1 MHYALAA
8 MSTIVSLR
16 GIAKS
21 HGARTLFADIALTLH
36 EGERVGL
43 IGANGSGKSTLL
55 RILAGV
61 EAPDAGERILRRQ
74 ARLAWVDQRDVF
86 EPGDTAESAV
96 ERPLRGSGLG
106 EALRHARVGEVL
118 SRTGFTDPT
127 QPVEAL
133 SGGWRKRLALARA
146 LVTEPDLLLLDEPTN
161 HLDLESTL
169 WLEQFL
175 RGARFAFVVISHDR
189 AFLENTA
196 NRMVELSPAY
206 PGGCLA
212 AEGSYSAFLERREE
226 FRASQEGYESA
237 LAGKVRREVEWL
249 RRGPKARTTKAK
261 ARIEEAGRLMD
272 ELAKTRER
280 NAKAGSAGIDFQGTA
295 RQTRRLLVA
304 EGLGCEVD
312 GRTLFDGLDLVLS
325 PGTRLGLVG
334 ANGSGKSTLL
344 RLLAGEERP
353 MRGAVR
359 RAPALEVA
367 YFDQAREQLDPE
379 QSLRRALAP
388 HGDAVVYR
396 ERQLHVATWAK
407 RFLFRPDQL
416 DLPVGLLS
424 GGEQARLLIA
434 RLMLR
439 PADVLLLDEPTNDLD
454 IPTLEILEESL
465 GDFPGAVVIITHD
478 RYLLDAVSTALLGLD
493 GQGRAVALAGLDQW
507 DDVRRE
513 AQRAARPEAGR
524 EPPRRPARRPAKK
537 LTYKEER
544 ELEGMEETIGQAEAE
559 LARREEALADPAVAH
574 VASELEARLALQ
586 AEAQAEV
593 DRLYAR
599 WAELEDKLA
608 APDPD

>member
-1 MHYALAA
+1 

-16 GIAKS
+16 GVAKA
-21 HGARTLFADIALTLH
+21 HGARTLFSEVALTLH

-55 RILAGV
+55 RILAGA

-74 ARLAWVDQRDVF
+74 ARLAWVEQQDAF
-86 EPGDTAESAV
+86 PGV
-96 ERPLRGSGLG
+96 ETVEQAAALPLAGQGLDD
-106 EALRHARVGEVL
+106 AQLHVRVGEAL
-118 SRTGFTDPT
+118 SRTGFLDPT
-127 QPVEAL
+127 QPVESL

-146 LVTEPDLLLLDEPTN
+146 LVQEPDLLLLDEPTN

-169 WLEQFL
+169 WLERFL
-175 RGARFAFVVISHDR
+175 QGARFAFVVISHDR

-196 NRMVELSPAY
+196 RRMIELSPAY
-206 PGGCLA
+206 PGCCLDV
-212 AEGSYSAFLERREE
+212 EGPYSALLERREE
-226 FRASQEGYESA
+226 YRAAQAGYESA
-237 LAGKVRREVEWL
+237 LANKVRREVEWL
-249 RRGPKARTTKAK
+249 RRGAKARTTKAK
-261 ARIEEAGRLMD
+261 ARIDEAGRLMG
-272 ELAKTRER
+272 ELARAKER
-280 NAKAGSAGIDFQGTA
+280 NAQAGSAGIDFQGGG
-295 RQTRRLLVA
+295 RQTRRLVTV
-304 EGLGCEVD
+304 ENLGHD
-312 GRTLFDGLDLVLS
+312 AGGRTLFDGLDLVLS

-344 RLLAGEERP
+344 RILAGEQEP
-353 MRGAVR
+353 ARGAVR
-359 RAPALEVA
+359 RAPALETA

-379 QSLRRALAP
+379 ESLRRALAP
-388 HGDAVVYR
+388 HGDAVVHQG
-396 ERQLHVATWAK
+396 RQIHVASWAK

-454 IPTLEILEESL
+454 IPTLEVLEESL
-465 GDFPGAVVIITHD
+465 REFPGAVALITHD

-493 GQGRAVALAGLDQW
+493 GQGQAVPLASLEQW
-507 DDVRRE
+507 DAHLREAQAPRERRE
-513 AQRAARPEAGR
+513 A

-544 ELEGMEETIGQAEAE
+544 ELEGMEAAIGEAEAA
-559 LARREEALADPAVAH
+559 LAAREEELADPAVAH
-574 VASELEARLALQ
+574 VASELEARLIRRD
-586 AEAQAEV
+586 EAQAEV

-599 WAELEDKLA
+599 WAELEDKQA
-608 APDPD
+608 ALSDPGGE